1 MKRITD
7 KPYYT
12 YSVEKAA
19 VSGILVKCPEC
30 CGTAVVTADKHNAFF
45 RCANCGK
52 SKTKERIA
60 YCCKVENL
68 CDKCG
73 RYYRVNINDEEKQ
86 HFSML
91 NVSCPYCGFIM
102 PGNIQKTSP
111 HVFVGQIKG
120 GREPFFGLELQL
132 LTEYKGKLVWALN
145 REHLTY
151 LINYISADLRE
162 KPLYNNTMRTQADM
176 LPAFL
181 KTAKNRKGIIKCL
194 EKMYKLS

>member
-1 MKRITD
+1 MFHALIADLSCREIFK
-7 KPYYT
+7 KPRRMFL
-12 YSVEKAA
+12 SDRLRE
-19 VSGILVKCPEC
+19 
-30 CGTAVVTADKHNAFF
+30 D
-45 RCANCGK
+45 AN
-52 SKTKERIA
+52 RF
-60 YCCKVENL
+60 L
-68 CDKCG
+68 
-73 RYYRVNINDEEKQ
+73 
-86 HFSML
+86 
-91 NVSCPYCGFIM
+91 
-102 PGNIQKTSP
+102 
-111 HVFVGQIKG
+111 
-120 GREPFFGLELQL
+120 GLELQL

>member
-1 MKRITD
+1 
-7 KPYYT
+7 
-12 YSVEKAA
+12 
-19 VSGILVKCPEC
+19 
-30 CGTAVVTADKHNAFF
+30 
-45 RCANCGK
+45 
-52 SKTKERIA
+52 
-60 YCCKVENL
+60 
-68 CDKCG
+68 
-73 RYYRVNINDEEKQ
+73 
-86 HFSML
+86 
-91 NVSCPYCGFIM
+91 M

-120 GREPFFGLELQL
+120 GREPFLGLELQL
-132 LTEYKGKLVWALN
+132 LTEYRGKLVWALN

-162 KPLYNNTMRTQADM
+162 KPLYSNTIRTQADM